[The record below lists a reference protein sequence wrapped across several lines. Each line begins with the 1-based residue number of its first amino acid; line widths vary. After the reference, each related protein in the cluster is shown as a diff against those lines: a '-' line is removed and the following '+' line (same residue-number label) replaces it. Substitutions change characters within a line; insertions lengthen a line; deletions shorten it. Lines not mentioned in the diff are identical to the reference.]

1 MDDHFIS
8 TTHPFFVISKPNKD
22 KKHQRTPA
30 MEIKKLAQE
39 VFEIEAQEIANLRH
53 RLDENFEKSIQAILD
68 CSGKVIV
75 SGMGKSG
82 IIGKKIA
89 ATLSSTGT
97 PSFFLHPGEAYH
109 GDLGMI
115 EENDVVLLISNSG
128 ETDEV
133 LKLIPFL
140 KHQQN
145 CTISMSGNE
154 HSTLAK
160 NTNYHLNIAVEKE
173 ACPLLLAPTSSTTA
187 TLVMGD
193 AIAVT
198 LMKLRNFKEE
208 NFAKFH
214 PGGSLGRRLLT
225 TVGDVMKTNNL
236 PITSSKASIKEVIQK
251 ITEGKL
257 GLVVILENNSIKG
270 VITDGDIRRAM
281 ESREK
286 EFFGLSAGDLMSS
299 DPKLITKEDKLTLA
313 SQMMSDH
320 KINSLLVVNA
330 SNDFVG
336 VIQMYDLGL

>member
-1 MDDHFIS
+1 
-8 TTHPFFVISKPNKD
+8 
-22 KKHQRTPA
+22 

-39 VFEIEAQEIANLRH
+39 VFEIEAKEIANLSH
-53 RLDENFEKSIQAILD
+53 RLTDDFEKSINAILES
-68 CSGKVIV
+68 SGKLIV

-89 ATLSSTGT
+89 ATLASTGT

-115 EENDVVLLISNSG
+115 EENDIVLLISNSG

-140 KHQQN
+140 KHQKN
-145 CTISMSGNE
+145 CTISMSGNND
-154 HSTLAK
+154 STLAK

-173 ACPLLLAPTSSTTA
+173 ACPLFLAPTSSTTA

-193 AIAVT
+193 ALAVT
-198 LMKLRNFKEE
+198 LMKLRDFKEE

-225 TVGDVMKTNNL
+225 TVGDVMKKHEL
-236 PITSSKASIKEVIQK
+236 PITNSNATIKEVIQR

-257 GLVVILENNSIKG
+257 GLVVVTDKNGIKG

-286 EFFGLSAGDLMSS
+286 EFFGLLAKNLMSLHPKVIDES
-299 DPKLITKEDKLTLA
+299 EKLITA
-313 SQMMSDH
+313 STIMSEN

-330 SNDFVG
+330 MNDFVG
-336 VIQMYDLGL
+336 VVQMYDLGV

>member
-1 MDDHFIS
+1 
-8 TTHPFFVISKPNKD
+8 
-22 KKHQRTPA
+22 

-39 VFEIEAQEIANLRH
+39 VFEIEAKEIANLSH
-53 RLDENFEKSIQAILD
+53 RLTDDFEKSINAILES
-68 CSGKVIV
+68 SGKLIV

-89 ATLSSTGT
+89 ATLASTGT

-115 EENDVVLLISNSG
+115 EENDIVLLISNSG

-140 KHQQN
+140 KHQKN
-145 CTISMSGNE
+145 CTISMSGNDN
-154 HSTLAK
+154 STLAK

-173 ACPLLLAPTSSTTA
+173 ACPLFLAPTSSTTA

-193 AIAVT
+193 ALAVT
-198 LMKLRNFKEE
+198 LMKLRDFKEE

-225 TVGDVMKTNNL
+225 TVGDVMKKHEL
-236 PITSSKASIKEVIQK
+236 PITNSIATIKEVIQR

-257 GLVVILENNSIKG
+257 GLVVVSDENGING

-286 EFFGLSAGDLMSS
+286 EFFGLLAKDLMSLH
-299 DPKLITKEDKLTLA
+299 PKLIDESEKLITA
-313 SQMMSDH
+313 STIMSEN

-330 SNDFVG
+330 VNDFVG
-336 VIQMYDLGL
+336 VVQMYDLGL

>member
-1 MDDHFIS
+1 
-8 TTHPFFVISKPNKD
+8 
-22 KKHQRTPA
+22 

-39 VFEIEAQEIANLRH
+39 VFEIEAKEIANLSH
-53 RLDENFEKSIQAILD
+53 RLTDDFEKSINAILES
-68 CSGKVIV
+68 SGKLIV

-89 ATLSSTGT
+89 ATLASTGT

-115 EENDVVLLISNSG
+115 EENDIVLLISNSG

-140 KHQQN
+140 KHQKN
-145 CTISMSGNE
+145 CTISMSGNND
-154 HSTLAK
+154 STLAK

-173 ACPLLLAPTSSTTA
+173 ACPLFLAPTSSTTA

-193 AIAVT
+193 ALAVT
-198 LMKLRNFKEE
+198 LMKLRDFKEE

-225 TVGDVMKTNNL
+225 TVGDVMKKHEL
-236 PITSSKASIKEVIQK
+236 PITNSNATIKEVIQR

-257 GLVVILENNSIKG
+257 GLVVVTDENGING

-286 EFFGLSAGDLMSS
+286 EFFGLLAKNLMSLQ
-299 DPKLITKEDKLTLA
+299 PKLIDESEKLITA
-313 SQMMSDH
+313 STIMSEN

-330 SNDFVG
+330 MNDFVG
-336 VIQMYDLGL
+336 VVQMYDLGV